1 MEGVPPSAPLHAR
14 ALLDHSNLHSRH
26 LPQCLANEYLLLL
39 KYVQSSSKVRTKYW
53 YNVLVRMRKSVGGAA
68 NFLNIKIFIKFI
80 EDYQNIFSLENLK
93 TMEVVEFW
101 QYTKARNKFDT
112 NSKIEKQNKRNWLK
126 HLF

>member
-1 MEGVPPSAPLHAR
+1 M
-14 ALLDHSNLHSRH
+14 
-26 LPQCLANEYLLLL
+26 
-39 KYVQSSSKVRTKYW
+39 RTKYW